1 MWGRCK
7 HHPTISQERPISKAL
22 RLANR
27 RPRNTQHATATPQ
40 PPPRNRHP
48 ATATPQSPPR
58 NGHPASRP
66 RNPDTPEA
74 SAPPPPSLT
83 LNPPPPTHPPPAPH
97 PTLSPTIAHYLQVI
111 MGPFLEL
118 AEEHFDA
125 LEPMRRVSQKEG
137 GGGTSHTI
145 IFPVHTAPNLFPFVT
160 AAAFSHFVTA
170 A

>member
-1 MWGRCK
+1 MI
-7 HHPTISQERPISKAL
+7 HHVGEMQTPSHHLSR
-22 RLANR
+22 
-27 RPRNTQHATATPQ
+27 TAHLKSTPARK

-58 NGHPASRP
+58 NRHPASRP

-83 LNPPPPTHPPPAPH
+83 LNPPTHPPTSH
-97 PTLSPTIAHYLQVI
+97 PSPYSSSHYLQVI

-145 IFPVHTAPNLFPFVT
+145 IFPVHTAPNLFLFCHSRSFLPFCHSRMIL
-160 AAAFSHFVTA
+160 ADSLEPPYF
-170 A
+170 